1 MNCDEVQALL
11 HAYVDGE
18 VDLVRNLQIDEHRV
32 TCDRCERQLAGLR
45 ALREAVVQKSSYY
58 RSSAALRAKVSS
70 GLPRV
75 DTGRRSFKYNSLL
88 AAGIVL
94 MIGLAGSALAFV
106 YWPGFAANDR
116 LAASILGSHVRS
128 LQVAH
133 LTDVLS
139 SDRHTVK
146 PWFVGKIDYAPE
158 ILDLSAEGY
167 ALAGGRLDYVD
178 GHAVAALVYRKRQH
192 VINLFLWPESNVRRN
207 SSRTLTLQ
215 GFHLRHWQQAGM
227 TYWAISDLNEPEL
240 DEFVRLV
247 QEQASAR

>member
-1 MNCDEVQALL
+1 
-11 HAYVDGE
+11 
-18 VDLVRNLQIDEHRV
+18 
-32 TCDRCERQLAGLR
+32 
-45 ALREAVVQKSSYY
+45 
-58 RSSAALRAKVSS
+58 
-70 GLPRV
+70 
-75 DTGRRSFKYNSLL
+75 
-88 AAGIVL
+88 

-116 LAASILGSHVRS
+116 LAESILGSHVRS

-158 ILDLSAEGY
+158 ILDLTAEGY

-192 VINLFLWPESNVRRN
+192 VINLFLWPASNGRRD
-207 SSRTLTLQ
+207 SSQALTLL

-247 QEQASAR
+247 QEQASSR